1 MCLFTKHYL
10 PKKAKKPIEVI
21 KLVRKTEEP
30 GVYIPFCINSNNL
43 GISISHKRY
52 PNFLEDIK
60 KFRYTL
66 GERSYG
72 IVGSLFRI
80 IYNLI
85 SYKVIGEGFIH
96 SIQYPKSY
104 FKGDMRSEPMALSYI
119 INYVDISLLDSNNG
133 AYIKCVIPRESW
145 YYTDGLGEYASR
157 EIIPIEDVTEEI
169 KKTYYEKYK

>member
-10 PKKAKKPIEVI
+10 PKKVRESIKVI
-21 KLVRKTEEP
+21 KLVRKTEEL

-43 GISISHKRY
+43 VISSSRKRY
-52 PNFLEDIK
+52 SNFLEDIK

-66 GERSYG
+66 GEKSYG
-72 IVGSLFRI
+72 VVGSLFRI
-80 IYNLI
+80 IYGLI
-85 SYKVIGEGFIH
+85 SYKAIGEGFIH

-119 INYVDISLLDSNNG
+119 INYVDISFLDSNNG
-133 AYIKCVIPRESW
+133 AYIKCVIPRGSW

-157 EIIPIEDVTEEI
+157 EIIPIEDVTEEV